1 MAAIFVAF
9 IFVSMV
15 LTDLGVTK
23 WKAARA
29 QRPESVTAVA
39 PEALWQVP
47 EGIHL
52 SNSHTWFK
60 PDPAGGLVTGAD
72 SFITY
77 AIGAVSR
84 IVLPRPGDQVTA
96 GQPLFRLVRDGRS
109 ITVPSTVTGKV
120 LAANNS
126 LMNKPELL
134 NSDPYGRGWICHITP
149 TSVDAGASSTYFGE
163 RTIQWLEGEFTRLG
177 GFLSAQI
184 STELPLGAT
193 SQDGGYPSCGCL
205 SELDSAAWSAFEKE
219 FLNRK

>member
-29 QRPESVTAVA
+29 RRPESITAVA

-60 PDPAGGLVTGAD
+60 PDPAGGLITGAD
-72 SFITY
+72 SFLTY
-77 AIGAVSR
+77 AIGTVSR
-84 IVLPRPGDQVTA
+84 IVLPKPGDQVTA
-96 GQPLFRLVRDGRS
+96 GQPLFRLVQDGRS

-120 LAANNS
+120 LAANDR
-126 LMNKPELL
+126 LINKPALL
-134 NSDPYGRGWICHITP
+134 NSDPYGSGWICQITP
-149 TSVDAGASSTYFGE
+149 TFVEGGASSRYFGK
-163 RTIQWLEGEFTRLG
+163 RAMQWLEAEFNRLS

-184 STELPLGAT
+184 PAELLLGAT

-205 SELDSAAWSAFEKE
+205 SELDSAAWGAFEKE
-219 FLNRK
+219 FLSGK